1 MIRVGLQR
9 MAVALPSLLLA
20 LSVVFSAPAFAELP
34 PNVAATVEKYKVQ
47 LSEWAANPAVV
58 TAVRASNAQGGSIPG
73 MTNGKW
79 DELTEDDPQVVA
91 ILSNPVSELVK
102 EWERDDAINKLFVR
116 DANGNLVAGSSKT
129 LLYNA
134 AARPPIKEAL
144 KGQPWGA
151 SQIRPDPTTQINS
164 VHVSAPV
171 LDNGQVI
178 GVLHTAVTAE

>member
-1 MIRVGLQR
+1 MTHISLQR
-9 MAVALPSLLLA
+9 MAVAIPSLLLF
-20 LSVVFSAPAFAELP
+20 LSVVFPAPAFAELP
-34 PNVAATVEKYKVQ
+34 PNVAATVERYKIQ
-47 LSEWAANPAVV
+47 LSEWAAHPAVV
-58 TAVRASNAQGGSIPG
+58 TAVKASNAQGGSIPG
-73 MTNGKW
+73 MTNGQW
-79 DELTEDDPQVVA
+79 DELAEDDPQVTA
-91 ILSNPVSELVK
+91 ILSNPVSELVQ
-102 EWERDDAINKLFVR
+102 EWENDDAINKLFVR

-134 AARPPIKEAL
+134 AARPPVREAL

-151 SQIRPDPTTQINS
+151 SQIRPDPTTQIPS